1 MKITKGAV
9 VIGGTSLDYK
19 TGDWRDQRPVI
30 NQALCK
36 ACGLCEEDCPDG
48 AIRVDESL
56 FSIDYDFCKGCGICA
71 RECPTE
77 AIKMIPEEK

>member
-9 VIGGTSLDYK
+9 VIGGTSLEYK

-30 NQALCK
+30 NQALCQ

-48 AIRVDESL
+48 AIRVEENL
-56 FSIDYDFCKGCGICA
+56 FSINHDFCKGCGICA

-77 AIKMIPEEK
+77 AIQMIPEEK

>member
-9 VIGGTSLDYK
+9 VTGGTSLEYK
-19 TGDWRDQRPVI
+19 TGDWRDQKPVL
-30 NQALCK
+30 NQSWCK
-36 ACGLCEEDCPDG
+36 ACGVCEEDCPDG
-48 AIRVDESL
+48 AIHMEDGA

-77 AIKMIPEEK
+77 AIQMIPEEK